1 MSHGGIMQPLYVIL
15 NHYWTSINHLLIFI
29 GEDIWFYT
37 PWYHSSL
44 CAPASSRF
52 SSGSLWNGGVIVHF
66 MFVQVQV
73 GPLGDSDSL
82 YGDIVSNTGVN
93 ASFCDRMIIYGVTN
107 GNLRWRSFHIW
118 HAHTLK
124 GLGLGGSETVP
135 NLQTYINFAFMERGP
150 QTSYMEAMH
159 GATVISRAVTFT
171 QYIAS

>member
-118 HAHTLK
+118 HTHTLK
-124 GLGLGGSETVP
+124 GIGVRVAKLSPICRHVSILRLWRGGHKNQKILERHTWKPCMVP
-135 NLQTYINFAFMERGP
+135 L
-150 QTSYMEAMH
+150 SYHAL
-159 GATVISRAVTFT
+159 
-171 QYIAS
+171 